1 MRIGKVKESIL
12 KRSVL
17 RQLHNHSEKGSP
29 APGEDAGV
37 LFMPEF
43 MPEFTQGFS
52 GKNGVAM
59 AVNPVE
65 GWTFAAKRAVYGAV
79 NSMLAAG
86 AAPKAISLSI
96 LMPEEAEEKQ
106 LKALIK
112 EIDSLC
118 MQENIL
124 VLSGHT
130 AVSPYVS
137 TLILSVT
144 AMGSITENR
153 KDITANKGSITRNK
167 ESILVSKESIADSKG
182 NTKQVAVVNADLD
195 LVVAGTVGREGAA
208 MLAAEYAKRLE
219 ERYAPSYVEAA
230 KHLFDDGSMTA
241 VEDILQEKEV
251 VSVHDVREGGIF
263 AALWE
268 MAAAANVGLSIDLK
282 NIPIKQHTIEVC
294 EYFNLNPYMLRS
306 GGTLLLACA
315 NGARIVEQ
323 LKNAGVQAAV
333 IGQTTAGNDRLIRYD
348 DKRGRSI
355 SSRRHYDPNMQVLQD
370 RQCGSLRYPYRH
382 IHFHGQGRRRRRYSD
397 LYKKDSRHQ
406 YRLTKDIRRQSFF
419 QTIHHHRS
427 FRRQGHGNTERYR

>member
-167 ESILVSKESIADSKG
+167 ESIADSKG
-182 NTKQVAVVNADLD
+182 NTKQIAVGNADLD

-230 KHLFDDGSMTA
+230 KHLF
-241 VEDILQEKEV
+241 
-251 VSVHDVREGGIF
+251 DVREGGIF

-323 LKNAGVQAAV
+323 LQKAGVAAAV
-333 IGQTTAGNDRLIRYD
+333 IGQTTSGNDRLIRYD
-348 DKRGRSI
+348 DEARFLEPPKMDEYYKVQVDI
-355 SSRRHYDPNMQVLQD
+355 SEI
-370 RQCGSLRYPYRH
+370 C
-382 IHFHGQGRRRRRYSD
+382 
-397 LYKKDSRHQ
+397 K
-406 YRLTKDIRRQSFF
+406 
-419 QTIHHHRS
+419 
-427 FRRQGHGNTERYR
+427 

>member
-1 MRIGKVKESIL
+1 MRIGKVKESVL

-17 RQLHNHSEKGSP
+17 RQLHNHSEQGSP
-29 APGEDAGV
+29 ASGEDAGV

-43 MPEFTQGFS
+43 MPEFTQEFS
-52 GKNGVAM
+52 EKNGVAM

-106 LKALIK
+106 LKALMK

-118 MQENIL
+118 MQENVL

-153 KDITANKGSITRNK
+153 KDLTANKENNTANKGSIAN
-167 ESILVSKESIADSKG
+167 SKG
-182 NTKQVAVVNADLD
+182 NTKQIAVVNAELD

-219 ERYAPSYVEAA
+219 ERYAPSYIEAA

-241 VEDILQEKEV
+241 VADILQEKEV

-323 LKNAGVQAAV
+323 LKNTGVEAAV

-348 DKRGRSI
+348 DEARFLEPPKMDE
-355 SSRRHYDPNMQVLQD
+355 Y
-370 RQCGSLRYPYRH
+370 
-382 IHFHGQGRRRRRYSD
+382 
-397 LYKKDSRHQ
+397 YKV
-406 YRLTKDIRRQSFF
+406 
-419 QTIHHHRS
+419 
-427 FRRQGHGNTERYR
+427 N

>member
-86 AAPKAISLSI
+86 AASKAISLSI

-182 NTKQVAVVNADLD
+182 NTKQIAVGNADLD

-268 MAAAANVGLSIDLK
+268 MAAAANVGLSIDL
-282 NIPIKQHTIEVC
+282 
-294 EYFNLNPYMLRS
+294 S
-306 GGTLLLACA
+306 
-315 NGARIVEQ
+315 
-323 LKNAGVQAAV
+323 
-333 IGQTTAGNDRLIRYD
+333 LIH
-348 DKRGRSI
+348 I
-355 SSRRHYDPNMQVLQD
+355 SEPTRP
-370 RQCGSLRYPYRH
+370 
-382 IHFHGQGRRRRRYSD
+382 
-397 LYKKDSRHQ
+397 
-406 YRLTKDIRRQSFF
+406 
-419 QTIHHHRS
+419 
-427 FRRQGHGNTERYR
+427 

>member
-17 RQLHNHSEKGSP
+17 RQLHNHSEQGSP
-29 APGEDAGV
+29 ASGEDAGV

-43 MPEFTQGFS
+43 MPEFTPEFS
-52 GKNGVAM
+52 EKNGVAM

-153 KDITANKGSITRNK
+153 KDITANRENNTAN
-167 ESILVSKESIADSKG
+167 KESIADSKG
-182 NTKQVAVVNADLD
+182 NTRQIAVVNADLD

-219 ERYAPSYVEAA
+219 ERYAPSYIEAA

-241 VEDILQEKEV
+241 VADILQEKEV

-323 LKNAGVQAAV
+323 LKNTGVEAAV

-348 DKRGRSI
+348 DEARFLEPPKMDE
-355 SSRRHYDPNMQVLQD
+355 Y
-370 RQCGSLRYPYRH
+370 
-382 IHFHGQGRRRRRYSD
+382 
-397 LYKKDSRHQ
+397 YKV
-406 YRLTKDIRRQSFF
+406 
-419 QTIHHHRS
+419 
-427 FRRQGHGNTERYR
+427 N

>member
-1 MRIGKVKESIL
+1 
-12 KRSVL
+12 
-17 RQLHNHSEKGSP
+17 
-29 APGEDAGV
+29 
-37 LFMPEF
+37 MPEF

-144 AMGSITENR
+144 AMGSIT
-153 KDITANKGSITRNK
+153 RNK
-167 ESILVSKESIADSKG
+167 ENIVVSKESIADSKG

-241 VEDILQEKEV
+241 VADILQEKEV

-282 NIPIKQHTIEVC
+282 NI
-294 EYFNLNPYMLRS
+294 NPYMLRS

-348 DKRGRSI
+348 DEARFLEPPKMDE
-355 SSRRHYDPNMQVLQD
+355 Y
-370 RQCGSLRYPYRH
+370 
-382 IHFHGQGRRRRRYSD
+382 
-397 LYKKDSRHQ
+397 YKV
-406 YRLTKDIRRQSFF
+406 
-419 QTIHHHRS
+419 
-427 FRRQGHGNTERYR
+427 N

>member
-17 RQLHNHSEKGSP
+17 RQLHNHSKQGSP
-29 APGEDAGV
+29 ASGEDAGV

-43 MPEFTQGFS
+43 MSEFTTEFS

-86 AAPKAISLSI
+86 ADPKAISLSI
-96 LMPEEAEEKQ
+96 LMPEETEEKQ
-106 LKALIK
+106 LKALMK

-118 MQENIL
+118 TQENIL

-144 AMGSITENR
+144 AMGSIIESKKGT
-153 KDITANKGSITRNK
+153 TANKGNIKKN
-167 ESILVSKESIADSKG
+167 EENIAVSKESIADNKG
-182 NTKQVAVVNADLD
+182 KTEQVVVVNTDLD
-195 LVVAGTVGREGAA
+195 VVVAGTVGREGAA

-219 ERYAPSYVEAA
+219 ERYAPSYIETA

-241 VEDILQEKEV
+241 VADILQEKEV
-251 VSVHDVREGGIF
+251 ISIHDVREGGIF

-306 GGTLLLACA
+306 GGTLLLTCA
-315 NGARIVEQ
+315 NGARMVEQ
-323 LKNAGVQAAV
+323 LKNAGVEAAV

-348 DKRGRSI
+348 DETRFLEPPKMDE
-355 SSRRHYDPNMQVLQD
+355 Y
-370 RQCGSLRYPYRH
+370 
-382 IHFHGQGRRRRRYSD
+382 
-397 LYKKDSRHQ
+397 YKV
-406 YRLTKDIRRQSFF
+406 
-419 QTIHHHRS
+419 
-427 FRRQGHGNTERYR
+427 N

>member
-17 RQLHNHSEKGSP
+17 RQLHNHSEQGSP
-29 APGEDAGV
+29 ASGEDAGV

-52 GKNGVAM
+52 EKNGVAM

-118 MQENIL
+118 MQEDIL

-153 KDITANKGSITRNK
+153 KDITANRENNTAN
-167 ESILVSKESIADSKG
+167 KESIADSKG
-182 NTKQVAVVNADLD
+182 NTRQIAVVNADLD

-219 ERYAPSYVEAA
+219 ERYAPSYIEAA

-241 VEDILQEKEV
+241 VADILQEKEV

-323 LKNAGVQAAV
+323 LKNTGVQAAV

-348 DKRGRSI
+348 DEARFLEPPKMDE
-355 SSRRHYDPNMQVLQD
+355 Y
-370 RQCGSLRYPYRH
+370 
-382 IHFHGQGRRRRRYSD
+382 
-397 LYKKDSRHQ
+397 YKV
-406 YRLTKDIRRQSFF
+406 
-419 QTIHHHRS
+419 
-427 FRRQGHGNTERYR
+427 N

>member
-17 RQLHNHSEKGSP
+17 RQLHNHSEQGSP
-29 APGEDAGV
+29 ASGEDAGV

-43 MPEFTQGFS
+43 ISEFPEVSEET
-52 GKNGVAM
+52 GVAV

-86 AAPKAISLSI
+86 ASLKAISLSI
-96 LMPEEAEEKQ
+96 LMPEETEEKQ

-118 MQENIL
+118 TQENIL
-124 VLSGHT
+124 VISGHT

-153 KDITANKGSITRNK
+153 KGITVNK
-167 ESILVSKESIADSKG
+167 ESIVDDKGTTGQIVGLGADF
-182 NTKQVAVVNADLD
+182 D
-195 LVVAGTVGREGAA
+195 LVVVGTVGREGAA

-219 ERYAPSYVEAA
+219 ERYAPSYIEAA
-230 KHLFDDGSMTA
+230 KHLFDDGSMTVVA
-241 VEDILQEKEV
+241 DILQEKEV

-323 LKNAGVQAAV
+323 LKNAGVEAAV
-333 IGQTTAGNDRLIRYD
+333 IGQTTAGNDRLIHYD
-348 DKRGRSI
+348 DEARFLELPKMDE
-355 SSRRHYDPNMQVLQD
+355 Y
-370 RQCGSLRYPYRH
+370 
-382 IHFHGQGRRRRRYSD
+382 
-397 LYKKDSRHQ
+397 YKV
-406 YRLTKDIRRQSFF
+406 
-419 QTIHHHRS
+419 
-427 FRRQGHGNTERYR
+427 N

>member
-17 RQLHNHSEKGSP
+17 RQLHNHSEQGSP
-29 APGEDAGV
+29 ASGEDAGV

-43 MPEFTQGFS
+43 MPEFTSEFS
-52 GKNGVAM
+52 EKNGVAM

-118 MQENIL
+118 MQEDIL

-153 KDITANKGSITRNK
+153 KDITANRENNTAN
-167 ESILVSKESIADSKG
+167 KESIADSKG
-182 NTKQVAVVNADLD
+182 NTRQIAVVNADLD

-219 ERYAPSYVEAA
+219 ERYAPSYIEAA

-241 VEDILQEKEV
+241 VADILQEKEV

-323 LKNAGVQAAV
+323 LKNTGVEAAV

-348 DKRGRSI
+348 DEARFLEPPKMDE
-355 SSRRHYDPNMQVLQD
+355 Y
-370 RQCGSLRYPYRH
+370 
-382 IHFHGQGRRRRRYSD
+382 
-397 LYKKDSRHQ
+397 YK
-406 YRLTKDIRRQSFF
+406 I
-419 QTIHHHRS
+419 
-427 FRRQGHGNTERYR
+427 N